1 MAVKVIKDRIIT
13 ILRKIPAYRDD
24 DNKLI
29 STIWL
34 HECKAKGLSEMEA
47 KKVLKLLANGE
58 LTSPESIRRS
68 RQLVQEQDVTLRG
81 EKYKERQDRQ
91 THIQGELG
99 YGKKS

>member
-1 MAVKVIKDRIIT
+1 MAVKIIKDRIIT
-13 ILRKIPAYRDD
+13 ILRKISAYRDD

-47 KKVLKLLANGE
+47 KKVLTLLANGE

-68 RQLVQEQDVTLRG
+68 RQLVQEQDATLRG

-99 YGKKS
+99 YK